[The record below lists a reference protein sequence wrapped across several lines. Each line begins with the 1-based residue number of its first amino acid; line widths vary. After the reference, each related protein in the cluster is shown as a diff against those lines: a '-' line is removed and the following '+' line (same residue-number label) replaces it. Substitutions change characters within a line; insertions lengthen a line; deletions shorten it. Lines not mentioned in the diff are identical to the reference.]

1 MSPSM
6 LTTVVP
12 GSKLV
17 PSHLQNQYK
26 EQPATFNPN
35 RLSLPNA
42 NVLLQQQ
49 AQHQQ
54 QQPQHQKQQQQ
65 RPSPKQLFLQQL
77 HQQQQQLLLQMHE
90 KSANTA
96 KVPRLSLDTSDERLQ
111 NITFVQHNNKRYMKL
126 FSPSLVESPVT
137 FLDKKQVLDDKKLW
151 ENGPDFAFQKQLDTE
166 KREAYRA
173 RSKQQLC
180 GFFMGLWL
188 GCLMGFLILQ
198 WTSAKVLFWRQEEYT
213 SFTPLVV
220 ILVLISSV
228 AIIRSGTRCT
238 IAAVATCA
246 AVLTCFATLIVNQSR
261 YAPEFRAYRKTAT
274 MTIVALP

>member
-173 RSKQQLC
+173 RSKQQLR

-228 AIIRSGTRCT
+228 ATIRSGTRCT